1 MIRAPA
7 ARPLEGKVTLVTG
20 GAVRLGAAISRAA
33 AEDGSSMVIHY
44 RGSEEEAHR
53 LRDELR
59 AAGSDVALV
68 RADLADAAEVERLAA
83 EAVAAFGRI
92 DVLVN
97 NASVFPAERLEET
110 DADLWDHTLAVN
122 LRAPFLLIRHLA
134 AELRRTRGVVV
145 NMADLA
151 GLQPWAAYA
160 AHSVA
165 KAGLVQLTRVA
176 ARTLAPDVRV
186 VGIAPGT
193 VLPPEDM
200 PEEEIRRLAER
211 TPLCRNGSPE
221 DVVKALRYVLAA
233 DFVTGETLVVDGG
246 RLLGN

>member
-1 MIRAPA
+1 LPKTPSALI
-7 ARPLEGKVTLVTG
+7 TG
-20 GAVRLGAAISRAA
+20 GAVRLGAALTRALA
-33 AEDGSSMVIHY
+33 ADGYAIVIHY
-44 RGSEEEAHR
+44 RGSEEEAHG

-59 AAGSDVALV
+59 AAGTDVALV
-68 RADLADAAEVERLAA
+68 RADLADTAQVERLAH

-134 AELRRTRGVVV
+134 EELRRTRGVVV

-151 GLQPWAAYA
+151 GMQPWAAYA

-176 ARTLAPDVRV
+176 ARSLAPDVRV

-193 VLPPEDM
+193 VLPPDDM

-211 TPLCRNGSPE
+211 TPLRRNGAPE
-221 DVVKALRYVLAA
+221 DVVKALRYLLSA

-246 RLLGN
+246 RLLGS